1 MINSVY
7 KPFDRFTFDEKTCY
21 LTGKPAALQP
31 VFPEWILNEYGLGQK
46 LFKYLDENIVTYN
59 DIAIPV
65 SPEAE
70 AGFATVDAQ
79 IKQAFDAGFEAVS
92 QLEEIILFQWMA
104 KMIYGTIHTEIRAGI
119 KQQRASGEPFN
130 FSQSLSAKFSN
141 LHLMLQSVVRPMVF
155 EGVLPWS
162 VKVFKIKESVDS
174 FSYRDEIN
182 TLVFSVRS
190 KDFGIIACLQDNG
203 ESLDFHRNVLSKIG
217 DNVLHPIQWEELCAR
232 FFYSAYLF
240 NRLPEF
246 TVMQTDEAIFIE
258 SMPLRISSKP
268 VYDEWQVKTYGQVLE
283 NFWKPWNILL
293 FEIIKDPLNPLS
305 FLLNNQGEFIDSRSI
320 VLPEKAV

>member
-1 MINSVY
+1 MTTSVY

-21 LTGKPAALQP
+21 LSGKSATLQP
-31 VFPEWILNEYGLGQK
+31 VFPAWVLNEYGLGEK
-46 LFKYLDENIVTYN
+46 LFKYLDESIVTYN
-59 DIAIPV
+59 DIKVPV
-65 SPEAE
+65 SEEAE
-70 AGFATVDAQ
+70 EAFLDIDAQ
-79 IKQAFDAGFEAVS
+79 IKQAFDIGFEAVKN
-92 QLEEIILFQWMA
+92 LEEITLFQWMA

-119 KQQRASGEPFN
+119 KQQRASGEAFN
-130 FSQSLSAKFSN
+130 FSQSLSTKFSN
-141 LHLMLQSVVRPMVF
+141 LHLMLQSIITPIVF

-162 VKVFKIKESVDS
+162 IRVFKIDESVDT

-182 TLVFSVRS
+182 TLVFSVRT

-203 ESLDFHRNVLSKIG
+203 ESLAYHKAILDKVGN
-217 DNVLHPIQWEELCAR
+217 NVLHPIQWEEICAR

-240 NRLPEF
+240 NRLPEY

-305 FLLNNQGEFIDSRSI
+305 FLINNQGEFIDSRSI